1 LAAPEDPCDDAAMRS
16 TAIGVLQPLAA
27 STVETAVWMA
37 RNVVNSD
44 VASSS
49 GDTATVHVPEPG
61 ATAAGVAAGLVLLA
75 LALARGRGGR
85 RPRLGRGARWRAM
98 AALAVLSLVAS
109 CGQGADLGA
118 DLSPP
123 IIHIGANVDDPR
135 VMETAI
141 LVVIRAPFA
150 TVRDYVSDPANVRHY
165 LAFVTDSTAEP
176 VAGGAEGEQRLS
188 LRMSVADVFGVSVSG
203 MPMTLRWRPVPSG
216 EGVLAVAFERIEGGY
231 QQLSGSIYAMD
242 LADGSTA
249 AMLRV
254 TSRSGFVPEAV
265 RERLARWHAE
275 ESLRK
280 LAKLLESA
288 RSS

>member
-1 LAAPEDPCDDAAMRS
+1 MRS
-16 TAIGVLQPLAA
+16 TAIGVWIRP
-27 STVETAVWMA
+27 
-37 RNVVNSD
+37 
-44 VASSS
+44 
-49 GDTATVHVPEPG
+49 TVHVPEPG
-61 ATAAGVAAGLVLLA
+61 ATAAGVAAERVPFV
-75 LALARGRGGR
+75 LARGRGDR
-85 RPRLGRGARWRAM
+85 RPRLGRAARWRAL
-98 AALAVLSLVAS
+98 AALAVLSLVVAG
-109 CGQGADLGA
+109 CGQGADLEA

-123 IIHIGANVDDPR
+123 IIHIGTNVDDPR

-150 TVRDYVSDPANVRHY
+150 TVRDYVSNPAKVRHY
-165 LAFVTDSTAEP
+165 LAFVTDSSAEP

-188 LRMSVADVFGVSVSG
+188 LRMSVSDVFGVSVSG
-203 MPMTLRWRPVPSG
+203 MPMTLRWRPVPAG
-216 EGVLAVAFERIEGGY
+216 HGVLAVAFERIEGAY
-231 QQLSGSIYAMD
+231 QQMSGSIYAMD